1 MNERGERSSQ
11 RPRTAP
17 SLSFWVA
24 GPLAVALLVFVG
36 PGLWIAAWAIEG
48 AILKNELGVLARTH
62 DEWTRRMND
71 RLIQAEASV
80 VRYGRLLTSA
90 LHEVEGESPQKFDA
104 LVGSSRDGGMV
115 SRNAGFE
122 PKRDAIIWLPAGYPL
137 DDQEKVFLLQLKR
150 MTELYSAGAP
160 GEPINTWLIPRRNG
174 LVMYWPSYTSY
185 IDQVDTTVDFV
196 NSEWTTLV
204 LPANNPEGK
213 PRWTPTS
220 YDPGAREWMV
230 SVVVP
235 FFHDGVFAGSAG
247 HDVTV
252 NAVMDSFR
260 ELSLYPGTEH
270 ALVRGDGTVL
280 VSSVHQDKIHGS
292 KGALTV
298 DSIGDDD
305 LKRAFEA
312 AKRDNAV
319 AAHVVGRTDE
329 RVIVAARIAAPDWY
343 LLTDVPRAALLS
355 SVKGL
360 YWDYWLIA
368 AFSILALVALPVL
381 VIMRVTL
388 PSVRQ
393 LVTAAERI
401 RGGDLEQR
409 FEASGTREFVH
420 IGDALNGMAQQLRE
434 TFAALAKTNEE
445 LEQRVEQRTAELK
458 EATVAADAANRAK
471 SDFLANM
478 SHELRTPLNGILGYA
493 QILRRS
499 KSLGEQDLR
508 GVEVIAESGSHL
520 LTLINDVL
528 DLAKI
533 ESRTMEIHPND
544 FHFPSFLHATAEIC
558 RIRAE
563 QKGIAFVFKPGPTL
577 PAGVRADQRRLRQ
590 ILLNL
595 LGNAIKFTENG
606 SVTFTVVEVTGGPQG
621 ARKDLPEGGASPESR
636 TQLHRIR
643 FEIEDTGTGIS
654 AEHLGEIFLPFKQV
668 GDKSRHREGTGLG
681 LAISQRIVTLM
692 GSSIQVRSELGK
704 GSVFW
709 VDLTLAEAPNWT
721 DTVRRTAQGQIV
733 GYRGPRRRLLVV
745 DDKPENR
752 AVVINML
759 ATLGFELAEAND
771 GQEGLARTASER
783 FDLIITDL
791 AMPVLDGWE
800 MMRRM
805 RKVPE
810 LGGTVIIASSAS
822 AFITDQDKSL
832 EAGADDFLAKPLQ
845 MDELLEK
852 LQRHLKLEW
861 IYERQDGASEETEPS
876 PNSGV
881 ASPPDVVL
889 PPDEDLKALRELA
902 RKGLVNHIQ
911 KYADKL
917 ELGDPR
923 LAPFAKHLR
932 ELSED
937 FRLESIEE
945 FVAGRIDGSAP

>member
-1 MNERGERSSQ
+1 MNERGERSGQ

-80 VRYGRLLTSA
+80 ARYGRMLTSA
-90 LHEVEGESPQKFDA
+90 LHEVEGETPQKFDA
-104 LVGSSRDGGMV
+104 LVGPSRDGGMV

-122 PKRDAIIWLPAGYPL
+122 PRRDAIVWLPAGYPL
-137 DDQEKVFLLQLKR
+137 DDREKVFLLELKR

-235 FFHDGVFAGSAG
+235 FFRDGVFAGSAG

-292 KGALTV
+292 KGTLTV
-298 DSIGDDD
+298 ESIGDDD

-312 AKRDNAV
+312 AKRDDA
-319 AAHVVGRTDE
+319 AEAHVVGGTDQ
-329 RVIVAARIAAPDWY
+329 RVIVAARIAAPDWV

-493 QILRRS
+493 QILKRS
-499 KSLGEQDLR
+499 RSLGEQDLR

-544 FHFPSFLHATAEIC
+544 FHFPSFLNATAEIC

-563 QKGIAFVFKPGPTL
+563 QKGIAFVFKPGPAL
-577 PAGVRADQRRLRQ
+577 PEGVRADQRRLRQ

-606 SVTFTVVEVTGGPQG
+606 SVTFTVAEVPGGSRG
-621 ARKDLPEGGASPESR
+621 ARKDLPEDGASPESR
-636 TQLHRIR
+636 TKTHRIR
-643 FEIEDTGTGIS
+643 FEIEDTGTGIG
-654 AEHLGEIFLPFKQV
+654 AEHLDQIFLPFKQV

-692 GSSIQVRSELGK
+692 GGSIQVRSELGK

-709 VDLTLAEAPNWT
+709 MDLTLAEAPDWT
-721 DTVRRTAQGQIV
+721 DTVRRTEQGQIV
-733 GYRGPRRRLLVV
+733 GYKGARRRLLVV

-752 AVVINML
+752 AVVISML

-771 GQEGLARTASER
+771 GQEGLDRTARER

-805 RKVPE
+805 RRAPE
-810 LGGTVIIASSAS
+810 LAGTVIIASSAS

-861 IYERQDGASEETEPS
+861 IYERQDGASEEAEPS
-876 PNSGV
+876 PSSGV
-881 ASPPDVVL
+881 TSTRDVVL
-889 PPDEDLKALRELA
+889 PPDEDLKALRDLA

-945 FVAGRIDGSAP
+945 LVGRRVDGGAR